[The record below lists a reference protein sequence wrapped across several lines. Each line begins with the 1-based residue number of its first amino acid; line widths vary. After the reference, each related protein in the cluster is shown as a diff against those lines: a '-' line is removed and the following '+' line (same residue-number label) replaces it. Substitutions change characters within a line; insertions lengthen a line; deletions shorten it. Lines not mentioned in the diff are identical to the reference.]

1 MCMTKNELIN
11 DVASCLVMALS
22 QDQIDLVKDI
32 FVVKMQGYE
41 IHEVNTLPSTE
52 VKNNDFILKRFTVD
66 MLARGV
72 KESSIKAYLNV
83 IRPFFDHTKLNF
95 MEVTSQHIIDYLAV
109 KKVAPNANGDKNS
122 QSYVAGI
129 CRVMFVF
136 WEWAYRKHHIDEDIM
151 RDVDRVKGKQKKKD
165 RITPEEMEACREC
178 AQGDREK
185 ALLELMLSTGL
196 RVGEIVALKIEDI
209 DFQTKRVHIGEGKT
223 DSAERDVYLTIRAR
237 NAIRKY
243 IKKRTTGYVF
253 RPTRN
258 ILDDNVQIGKGTIEK
273 IAKEIGERAGAHCKT
288 TVHVYR
294 KTFASEKYRQ
304 TKDVKLVSI
313 LLGHASTAITEKYYL
328 VDDLKDIE
336 YMALY
341 AA

>member
-11 DVASCLVMALS
+11 DVAAGLTMTLN
-22 QDQIDLVKDI
+22 QDQIDLVKAT

-52 VKNNDFILKRFTVD
+52 VKSNDFILKRFTVD
-66 MLARGV
+66 KLATGL
-72 KESSIKAYLNV
+72 KESSIKAYIDVL
-83 IRPFFDHTKLNF
+83 RPFFDYTKLNY

-136 WEWAYRKHHIDEDIM
+136 WEWAYRKHHIDQDIM
-151 RDVDRVKGKQKKKD
+151 RDVDRIRSKQKKKD

-196 RVGEIVALKIEDI
+196 RVGEIAALKIEDI
-209 DFQTKRVHIGEGKT
+209 DLQTKRVHISEGKS

-243 IKKRTTGYVF
+243 IKKRTSGFVF

-258 ILDDNVQIGKGTIEK
+258 ILDDNMQIGKGTIEK

-288 TVHVYR
+288 TVHIYR

-336 YMALY
+336 YHALY